1 MKLKGVSTLMKKK
14 EAIKALATV
23 STVIAATGLTSVANA
38 NQQEAPKTEVDALS
52 SKVTVQA
59 LKEAENKQSVAVQAV
74 NAQQDI
80 VKQAITEEEKAGKTE
95 AMAKEGLDEAQI
107 IKDKA
112 TPTEIDKTKQSISE
126 TESAIENQDVQ
137 LQDAQAETAKAQD
150 KVNKQTEIVNGD
162 QTKITTQETNV
173 ANAKTNVETAQKNLD
188 GTGAKEIISERDNAQ
203 TDLVAKKVAEANAK
217 SKLEEAQKA
226 DADKKAKLE

>member
-1 MKLKGVSTLMKKK
+1 MKKK

-38 NQQEAPKTEVDALS
+38 NHQEAPKTEVDALS

-74 NAQQDI
+74 NSQQDI
-80 VKQAITEEEKAGKTE
+80 VKQAITEEEKAGNTE

-112 TPTEIDKTKQSISE
+112 TPS
-126 TESAIENQDVQ
+126 
-137 LQDAQAETAKAQD
+137 
-150 KVNKQTEIVNGD
+150 
-162 QTKITTQETNV
+162 
-173 ANAKTNVETAQKNLD
+173 
-188 GTGAKEIISERDNAQ
+188 
-203 TDLVAKKVAEANAK
+203 
-217 SKLEEAQKA
+217 
-226 DADKKAKLE
+226 